1 VLPKEDDLKSVAV
14 ALYHGLNARLGHLRP
29 LETALVNIGVGTILE
44 ESFSP
49 EATPVVDVLWMFEPS
64 ELPSVETL
72 TPGLMANHIPGE
84 YVLKNKTFER
94 LPVFLTES

>member
-1 VLPKEDDLKSVAV
+1 
-14 ALYHGLNARLGHLRP
+14 LNIEGA
-29 LETALVNIGVGTILE
+29 TISE

-64 ELPSVETL
+64 ELPSVDNL

-84 YVLKNKTFER
+84 YVLKILALKR